1 MWLLV
6 ETSSRETGTPLL
18 PEYVGSRTTISSTCG
33 MFLFHPFK
41 YFIPLITYIN
51 CLLSP

>member
-1 MWLLV
+1 
-6 ETSSRETGTPLL
+6 
-18 PEYVGSRTTISSTCG
+18 

-51 CLLSP
+51 CLLSPWRITLSGRLFMPNKCSHYSTLNIIFIY